1 MNLFPT
7 CFMLVC
13 LAISSSA
20 MAQSKALA
28 LALLQAHRLE
38 LESWES
44 GDFLMKA
51 SSVSPRKTQNKLE

>member
-1 MNLFPT
+1 
-7 CFMLVC
+7 MLVC